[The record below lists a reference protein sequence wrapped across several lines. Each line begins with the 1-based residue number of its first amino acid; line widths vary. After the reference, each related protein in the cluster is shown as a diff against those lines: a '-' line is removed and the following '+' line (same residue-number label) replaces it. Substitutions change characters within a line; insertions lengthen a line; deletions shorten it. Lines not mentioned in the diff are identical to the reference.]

1 MKKETRK
8 VLEAL
13 SALHEDILFYDDQDT
28 GEAIEIKTTATE
40 IYDHNIKPLVEALDG
55 TGYMIE
61 ETTGRDG
68 LTIYIHR

>member
-13 SALHEDILFYDDQDT
+13 SALHEDILFYDDHDT
-28 GEAIEIKTTATE
+28 GEAIEIKTTQTE
-40 IYDHNIKPLVEALDG
+40 VYDHNINPLVEALDG
-55 TGYMIE
+55 TGFMIE
-61 ETTGRDG
+61 ETAGRDG

>member
-1 MKKETRK
+1 M
-8 VLEAL
+8 LEAL

-28 GEAIEIKTTATE
+28 GEAIEIKTTGTE
-40 IYDHNIKPLVEALDG
+40 IYDHNIKPLIKALDG

>member
-1 MKKETRK
+1 

-13 SALHEDILFYDDQDT
+13 SALHEDILFYDDQET

-40 IYDHNIKPLVEALDG
+40 VYDHNIKPLVEALNG

>member
-1 MKKETRK
+1 

-40 IYDHNIKPLVEALDG
+40 IYDHNIKPLVKALDG